1 MNTAEE
7 KLMTAMGAN
16 TEAPSEPKLAPT
28 PENIGNKLARNMF
41 KSRGNHFEIHL
52 LEQDLALLI
61 KGGCEI
67 ALDGVG
73 TRNVEALIAQR
84 DALTEANKKLREA
97 LAELLAAE
105 LSQMPPGDDGIEAQN
120 AWADRRAAA
129 RNSAAML
136 LKVTP

>member
-1 MNTAEE
+1 MTSLVANTAEE
-7 KLMTAMGAN
+7 KLPSDDLQHIQFEGCDVCVI
-16 TEAPSEPKLAPT
+16 APED
-28 PENIGNKLARNMF
+28 F
-41 KSRGNHFEIHL
+41 
-52 LEQDLALLI
+52 
-61 KGGCEI
+61 
-67 ALDGVG
+67 
-73 TRNVEALIAQR
+73 